1 MHVQSEYRILITL
14 GSKHYQSPQ
23 CGEVLTLPSLH
34 KLTNQNTENY
44 TLYDQQP
51 IGYQPQ
57 SPTWHDFNTI
67 SYDILSAQE
76 QEWLLDQ
83 GSLTER
89 LIKKSQNQF
98 YVDVLRQAWNNPDPS
113 EATLLG
119 QDPSHPCL
127 IREVLLYCFQQPW
140 VYAKTV
146 MPESSLNHEL
156 AHLRDFDNQPLGQL
170 LFNTPG
176 LIRSPFEVA
185 QYTANHLPI
194 DVLKAI
200 SADQICQWGRRSRF
214 VVYDKPLL
222 VNEIFLPAFQP

>member
-1 MHVQSEYRILITL
+1 M
-14 GSKHYQSPQ
+14 
-23 CGEVLTLPSLH
+23 
-34 KLTNQNTENY
+34 
-44 TLYDQQP
+44 YDQQP

-67 SYDILSAQE
+67 SGDILSAQE

-89 LIKKSQNQF
+89 LVKKSQNQF
-98 YVDVLRQAWNNPDPS
+98 YVDVLRQTWNSPDPS
-113 EATLLG
+113 EAALLG

-127 IREVLLYCFQQPW
+127 IREVLLYCCQQPW

-146 MPESSLNHEL
+146 MPESSLNNEL

-176 LIRSPFEVA
+176 LVRSPFEVA
-185 QYTANHLPI
+185 QYTAKHLPK
-194 DVLKAI
+194 DVLNAI
-200 SADQICQWGRRSRF
+200 NTDKICQWGRRSRF

>member
-1 MHVQSEYRILITL
+1 MA
-14 GSKHYQSPQ
+14 
-23 CGEVLTLPSLH
+23 CVLTGPCLH
-34 KLTNQNTENY
+34 KPADQHTENHI
-44 TLYDQQP
+44 LYDQQP
-51 IGYQPQ
+51 TRYQPQ
-57 SPTWHDFNTI
+57 SPTWRDFNTI
-67 SYDILSAQE
+67 SGDILSTQE
-76 QEWLLDQ
+76 QAWLLDQ

-89 LIKKSQNQF
+89 LVKKSQNQF
-98 YVDVLRQAWNNPDPS
+98 YVDVLRQAWANPDPS
-113 EATLLG
+113 EAALLG

-127 IREVLLYCFQQPW
+127 IREVLLYCCQQPW

-146 MPESSLNHEL
+146 MPESSLHDEL

-185 QYTANHLPI
+185 QYTADHLPK
-194 DVLKAI
+194 DVLNAI

>member
-1 MHVQSEYRILITL
+1 M
-14 GSKHYQSPQ
+14 
-23 CGEVLTLPSLH
+23 
-34 KLTNQNTENY
+34 
-44 TLYDQQP
+44 YDQQP

-67 SYDILSAQE
+67 NGDILSTQE

-89 LIKKSQNQF
+89 LVKKSQNQF
-98 YVDVLRQAWNNPDPS
+98 YVDVLRQAWNSPDPS
-113 EATLLG
+113 EAALLG

-127 IREVLLYCFQQPW
+127 IREVLLYCCQQPW

-146 MPESSLNHEL
+146 MPESSLNNEL

-185 QYTANHLPI
+185 QYTAEHLPKE
-194 DVLKAI
+194 VLNAI
-200 SADQICQWGRRSRF
+200 AADKICQWGRRSRF